1 MLICTR
7 CREIKHHL
15 ASKAVALLCIIG
27 GFHACIHYTL
37 LMVSNAA
44 GVMSQ
49 LHSAMLAGGRVNC
62 KCSRNP
68 RNYFPVLLSIK

>member
-27 GFHACIHYTL
+27 GFHACIHYML

-44 GVMSQ
+44 GVTSQ
-49 LHSAMLAGGRVNC
+49 CYACWRQGELQMQ
-62 KCSRNP
+62 
-68 RNYFPVLLSIK
+68 